1 MNEEL
6 FEQIKLFL
14 PKYLTPE
21 QTRELFSELESF
33 PNNHNFYLQNSDLK
47 DQLLQGDG
55 WHGFI
60 AINFQTLERKEVSGI
75 ILSNSCDVDPDNE
88 RNLPVSVLFSPL
100 IKLSRYEDMLSRA
113 GQSDQQIDSVL
124 TSIRAQKVTSVFYL
138 PSAQFGPEEGIILL
152 DDIHSHPLQDFISKE
167 PSCLFTLSQ
176 YAFYIFLIKLSIHFS
191 RFQEDVARF
200 SP

>member
-33 PNNHNFYLQNSDLK
+33 PNNYNFYLQNPDLS

-55 WHGFI
+55 WRGFV
-60 AINFQTLERKEVSGI
+60 AINFQTLERKEVSGV
-75 ILSNSCDVDPDNE
+75 ILSNSCDVDPNNA
-88 RNLPVSVLFSPL
+88 RNFTSLCPFLSPYKAIPLCRYAIKCGPVCSTDRFF
-100 IKLSRYEDMLSRA
+100 
-113 GQSDQQIDSVL
+113 L
-124 TSIRAQKVTSVFYL
+124 TDIRAQRVTSVFYL